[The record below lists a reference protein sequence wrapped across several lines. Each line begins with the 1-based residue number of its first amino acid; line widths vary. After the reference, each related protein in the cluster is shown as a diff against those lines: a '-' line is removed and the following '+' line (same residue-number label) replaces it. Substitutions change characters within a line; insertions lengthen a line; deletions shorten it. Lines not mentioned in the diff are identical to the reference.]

1 MLVVIDGETHFFV
14 VFPMFFLLSD
24 TCHHIAKEHTLKYA
38 MRIDNDTD
46 GVRGFKK
53 YPRFLKKYNVFFGK
67 NMANTI
73 IFPVS
78 KADFRLEASDIFTLF
93 DPSLVTQ

>member
-1 MLVVIDGETHFFV
+1 MQWESTMTQMVLEASKNIQDFW
-14 VFPMFFLLSD
+14 
-24 TCHHIAKEHTLKYA
+24 KN
-38 MRIDNDTD
+38 RI
-46 GVRGFKK
+46 
-53 YPRFLKKYNVFFGK
+53 FFGK

-93 DPSLVTQ
+93 DPSLVTQWFLFQETGNILPEQ